1 MTVQKVAIVVHEGVQ
16 ALDVAGPIDVF
27 AEANGFIDPED
38 RYETCLVAASRDPMR
53 ASNRMQIDADLRF
66 EEASG
71 NFAIMLVAGG
81 PGLPS
86 AEPDPAM
93 SEWLKSA
100 SRRSDLYGSVCTGA
114 FALGHA
120 GLLDGHVVTTHWQ
133 NAQRLATL
141 FPHAN
146 VEHDRIYVRDGD
158 LVTSAGVT
166 AGIDLTL
173 SIVSERHGAAAAL
186 SVAKRL
192 VVVAQRQG
200 GQSQF
205 SPFLTAPNNDNSP
218 IARIQVYVM
227 ARVGKRHTLD
237 DMAAHVS
244 MSSRNLSR
252 LFVQETGITPH
263 EFIERARID
272 TARRLLE
279 GSDQPLKSV
288 AFDCGFGTADRMRAV
303 FAQRLGVTPA
313 QYRMSFRY
321 EAPPNR

>member
-27 AEANGFIDPED
+27 AEANGFINPED

-53 ASNRMQIDADLRF
+53 ASNHMQIVADLSF
-66 EEASG
+66 EEAAG
-71 NFAIMLVAGG
+71 DFAIMLVAGG

-100 SRRSDLYGSVCTGA
+100 CRRSDLYGSVCTGA

-120 GLLDGHVVTTHWQ
+120 GMLDGRVVTTHWQ
-133 NAQRLATL
+133 NAQRLAML

-173 SIVSERHGAAAAL
+173 SIVSERHGAAVAL

-227 ARVGKRHTLD
+227 AHIGKRHTLD
-237 DMAAHVS
+237 DLAAHVS
-244 MSSRNLSR
+244 MSTRNLSR

-279 GSDQPLKSV
+279 GSAQPLKSV

-303 FAQRLGVTPA
+303 FAHRLGVTPA
-313 QYRMSFRY
+313 QYRMSFRG
-321 EAPPNR
+321 AAA